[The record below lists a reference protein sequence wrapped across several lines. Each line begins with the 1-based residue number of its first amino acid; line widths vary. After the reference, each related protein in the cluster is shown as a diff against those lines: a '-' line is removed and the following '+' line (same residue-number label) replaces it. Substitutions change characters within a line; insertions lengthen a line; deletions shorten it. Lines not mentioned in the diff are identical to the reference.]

1 MPYYSKTLPNQRQV
15 GITNCEIVLPFG
27 ALGGMDDQAIIALIR
42 ELESDLAFAQGYL
55 GYDDGGA
62 ATIEALRQHII
73 HQKQKNK
80 TLEVKQ
86 EVSWQRR
93 GEFDSRRNQLL
104 LQLIDRD
111 GYICKHPGCD
121 VQEELTIDHIV
132 PISNGGS
139 DDLENLQLL
148 CRSHNSLKGDS

>member
-1 MPYYSKTLPNQRQV
+1 MPYYTKTLPNQKTV
-15 GITNCEIVLPFG
+15 GITSSEIVLPMG
-27 ALGGMDDQAIIALIR
+27 ALEGMDDPAIVALIR

-62 ATIEALRQHII
+62 TTIEELRQHII
-73 HQKQKNK
+73 RLKQKKK
-80 TLEVKQ
+80 TLEMKL
-86 EVSWQRR
+86 ELTRQRR
-93 GEFDSRRNQLL
+93 SEFNSRHNQLL
-104 LQLIDRD
+104 LQLIERD

-132 PISNGGS
+132 PLSKGGS
-139 DDLENLQLL
+139 DDLENLQLM